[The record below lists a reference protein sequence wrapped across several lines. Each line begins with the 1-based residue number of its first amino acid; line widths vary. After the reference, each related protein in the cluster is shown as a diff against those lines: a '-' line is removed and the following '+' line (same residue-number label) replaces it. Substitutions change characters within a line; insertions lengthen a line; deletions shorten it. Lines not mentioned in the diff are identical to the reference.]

1 MIPILSLV
9 TTAFISP
16 TLAVDW
22 YAWTQANYA
31 AIQHGLAQL
40 NDAAKQMN
48 NSIIQQQNRVEHGMD
63 SIDSFVR
70 QSLLATWSQ
79 YSNLKFSADQ
89 MQRMMSSIYKANRFK
104 TYVSDTADG
113 YKRSVTSNVMI
124 PAQAIV
130 QSILSAMTTIY
141 DKQQK
146 CSSYASQLVQ
156 PRTAIGRLQ
165 YCVLLA
171 VPYFETVANTT
182 LSLFDHGKNTV
193 TTLIGLLGSCSP
205 GSTSCVSKV
214 GWNQLYLCCY
224 FSNIS
229 FYASVYGRAARSV
242 EQRGQCHFS
251 FIRYSADC
259 NEAGKISRPGMRVF
273 DYRRHKTNCERT
285 GP

>member
-79 YSNLKFSADQ
+79 YPNLKFSADQ
-89 MQRMMSSIYKANRFK
+89 MQRMMSSIHKANRFK

-171 VPYFETVANTT
+171 VPYFETVTNTT

-193 TTLIGLLGSCSP
+193 TTLISLLGSCSP
-205 GSTSCVSKV
+205 GSTSCVSKFMDELPDLLNNV
-214 GWNQLYLCCY
+214 VNAISVLYVIPLT
-224 FSNIS
+224 
-229 FYASVYGRAARSV
+229 AMKP
-242 EQRGQCHFS
+242 
-251 FIRYSADC
+251 
-259 NEAGKISRPGMRVF
+259 GKLAVQECVSLITEDIKQTVKELVHRILS
-273 DYRRHKTNCERT
+273 C
-285 GP
+285 